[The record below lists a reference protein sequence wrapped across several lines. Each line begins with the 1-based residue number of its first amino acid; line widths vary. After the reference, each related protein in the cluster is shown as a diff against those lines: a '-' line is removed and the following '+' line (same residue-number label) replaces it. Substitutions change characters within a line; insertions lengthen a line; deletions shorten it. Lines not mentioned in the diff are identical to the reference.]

1 MSEVINSSLKST
13 AKGTILVFFGMV
25 ASILLWFATK
35 VLIVRNITTEELG
48 LYSIV
53 IGAGGLVAA
62 FAALGIQEGITRYVS
77 IFLGRGEDVKA
88 ASIARIAV
96 RVGFISAFISM
107 LILALFSGLAAKY
120 VFYKPEIQT
129 PLIIISLFVFSSVM
143 VNIILGALR
152 GYNVMRPRVLFVDIG
167 QPLSFLILLIFL
179 FMFRI
184 SVLSI
189 SIAYSA
195 AMFIVFVSLTVYYS
209 NRIGLQ
215 AGHSVLDVSAGELL
229 RFSVPLLIVNILGI
243 VLTWCDTLMLGRYAP
258 AEEAG
263 IYNVAMT
270 LAKLIIF
277 PLAALEFVYMPAA
290 GQMYAKGQKDELKKT
305 YQILT
310 KWVFSASLPIFF
322 VLFFF
327 PEMTISF
334 IFDGR
339 YAVSATSLRLL
350 SACFMF
356 HAFMGAN
363 VTLMIIMGRSGD
375 LMRVSAYVTVLNII
389 LNYILIKYMGLG
401 NAGASAATLASYFA
415 MNIIISFMLYR
426 MSGIH
431 PFTTQYVKPVIS
443 SAIIGLIVYAAA
455 KSLPLYLWM
464 MPLYLLLYLIG
475 YFISLILTKSFEQ
488 QDIDMLDAISQK
500 TGMELKMLK
509 RIIYN
514 SPKSSR
520 VQ

>member
-107 LILALFSGLAAKY
+107 LIH
-120 VFYKPEIQT
+120 
-129 PLIIISLFVFSSVM
+129 
-143 VNIILGALR
+143 
-152 GYNVMRPRVLFVDIG
+152 IG